1 MMALK
6 TILACFLFVLLLFY
20 ISKLK
25 STEFFTQTT
34 GVDFYSV
41 VGISI
46 PVPTT
51 VTTVTA
57 PAPTTVT
64 TPASTT
70 VTTTPASTT
79 VTTTPAPTTVTTTPA
94 PTTVTTTESV
104 PVKSGCYVKFNKK
117 CNRPEGNDK
126 YGWSSKSVG
135 VYHPEDKSGTDQG
148 CDTEKKRKTRKGQ
161 FKRYCQLGDSDV
173 KVLHVPDS
181 TPAPT
186 CPWPFFPLR
195 ETHNKKD
202 YCYKKKED
210 RDTKKGPIACTYG
223 DKYPNTK
230 WGTYTEG
237 GSYPWVKTCY
247 MEECYRGDGTDYIGK
262 KNVTKTGKTCQNWI
276 NQTPH
281 KHSRTPV
288 KYPGKGLGDHNECRN
303 PDGEKRPWCYTI
315 DSDSRWEYCDI
326 KKCSS

>member
-161 FKRYCQLGDSDV
+161 LPRS
-173 KVLHVPDS
+173 P
-181 TPAPT
+181 
-186 CPWPFFPLR
+186 
-195 ETHNKKD
+195 
-202 YCYKKKED
+202 
-210 RDTKKGPIACTYG
+210 
-223 DKYPNTK
+223 
-230 WGTYTEG
+230 GT
-237 GSYPWVKTCY
+237 
-247 MEECYRGDGTDYIGK
+247 
-262 KNVTKTGKTCQNWI
+262 
-276 NQTPH
+276 
-281 KHSRTPV
+281 RTSPCAI
-288 KYPGKGLGDHNECRN
+288 PRR
-303 PDGEKRPWCYTI
+303 PRPWRAT
-315 DSDSRWEYCDI
+315 SPPSRWRTRTGG
-326 KKCSS
+326 K